1 MMRALKLC
9 FATVTVACCVLG
21 KSVVQQSKPTSVLHL
36 SSANFREA
44 PGEVLFSADGKLYVA
59 YRLPNKVRASSALR
73 VVVYDPVTGL
83 VSNVRDYPVPTVSL
97 PRVASDFILSQDD
110 STLAFAELHAP
121 EVLVTIEA
129 GTLRPLSTS
138 DANLFG
144 DQDFAPHVSAFSN
157 RSLVLSAGEL
167 THDGKVTAVHEVREV
182 SLNPR
187 NLREVV
193 SEKTIPLEDDD
204 GGKLSYWRKRVQAKK
219 QVDHIVPLSHG
230 ALGLT
235 NGASEGSIQLFD
247 ESGRELALLQN
258 PDCGFV
264 RASLSWDQQVGAAVC
279 ERTGLDESHFGET
292 LRREA
297 VVFEVK
303 TLKVL
308 ATIPMS
314 RMSVKERGPRR
325 GDLWVAAPS
334 PAVWHGKGRVQVAI
348 PDFPDSINLY
358 AVAGP
363 APTAH

>member
-1 MMRALKLC
+1 MMMTLKLC
-9 FATVTVACCVLG
+9 FATVVVASCVLG
-21 KSVVQQSKPTSVLHL
+21 ESVVQQNKPTSVLHP

-44 PGEVLFSADGKLYVA
+44 PGQVLFSPDGKLYVA
-59 YRLPNKVRASSALR
+59 YRLPDKARTSSTLR
-73 VVVYDPVTGL
+73 VVVYDPVTGQQ
-83 VSNVRDYPVPTVSL
+83 SNAQDYPVPTVSL

-129 GTLRPLSTS
+129 GTLKPLSTS

-144 DQDFAPHVSAFSN
+144 DQDFAPHVSEISN
-157 RSLVLSAGEL
+157 RSLVLSAGKL

-187 NLREVV
+187 NLREVI
-193 SEKTIPLEDDD
+193 SEKTIPLEGDDA
-204 GGKLSYWRKRVQAKK
+204 GKLSYWRKRIHAQK
-219 QVDHIVPLSHG
+219 QVDRIVPLSHG

-235 NGASEGSIQLFD
+235 NSASEGSIQLFD
-247 ESGRELALLQN
+247 ESGKELALLQN

-264 RASLSWDQQVGAAVC
+264 SADLSWDQQVGAAVC

-308 ATIPMS
+308 VTIPMS
-314 RMSVKERGPRR
+314 RMSVKERGPQR
-325 GDLWVAAPS
+325 GDLWVAAPL
-334 PAVWHGKGRVQVAI
+334 PAVWHAKDRVLVAI
-348 PDFPDSINLY
+348 PDFPDSINVY
-358 AVAGP
+358 SI
-363 APTAH
+363 PTGE